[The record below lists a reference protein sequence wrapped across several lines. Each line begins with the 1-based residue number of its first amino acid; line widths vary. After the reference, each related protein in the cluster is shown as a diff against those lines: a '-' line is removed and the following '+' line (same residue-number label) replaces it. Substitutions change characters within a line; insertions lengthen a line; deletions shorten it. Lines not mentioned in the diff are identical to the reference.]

1 MRRWAIGNHGSIG
14 QNIVIF
20 GQHRYSRPMDGAIV
34 PIVYTAELVDLLEEE
49 GVSSGDVLRRTGI
62 AASQLRNPDGL
73 HPDQDNR
80 KE

>member
-1 MRRWAIGNHGSIG
+1 
-14 QNIVIF
+14 
-20 GQHRYSRPMDGAIV
+20 MDGAIV
-34 PIVYTAELVDLLEEE
+34 PIVYTAALEDLFEEE

-62 AASQLRNPDGL
+62 TASQLRNPDGL